1 MIIQASKV
9 EVSRKE
15 WDCYSFTPDAI
26 IADVNTG
33 ITEILMTTH
42 HPVTAQERI
51 YEFLYSYRMYGFAD
65 SECSQAATDAIN
77 AYYKS
82 NINRWAYLRK

>member
-9 EVSRKE
+9 EVSRDE

-42 HPVTAQERI
+42 HPVTAQKRV
-51 YEFLYSYRMYGFAD
+51 YEFLESYKKYGFRD
-65 SECSQAATDAIN
+65 SEGDMAPLMLSMHITNQTSIVGRLIYD
-77 AYYKS
+77 
-82 NINRWAYLRK
+82 

>member
-9 EVSRKE
+9 EMSRDE

-26 IADVNTG
+26 IADVNIG

-42 HPVTAQERI
+42 HPVTAQKRI
-51 YEFLYSYRMYGFAD
+51 MDFLESYTFYGFRD
-65 SECSQAATDAIN
+65 SECEFAATDAIN
-77 AYYKS
+77 EYYKS

>member
-42 HPVTAQERI
+42 HPVTAQKRV
-51 YEFLYSYRMYGFAD
+51 YEFLESYKKYGFRD
-65 SECSQAATDAIN
+65 SEGDMASTDAIN

-82 NINRWAYLRK
+82 NINRWEAYL

>member
-9 EVSRKE
+9 EMSRDE

-42 HPVTAQERI
+42 HPVTAQKRI
-51 YEFLYSYRMYGFAD
+51 YEFLYSYRMYGFRD
-65 SECSQAATDAIN
+65 SECDRAATDAIN

-82 NINRWAYLRK
+82 NISRWEHLYK